1 MSKQSKKDRQ
11 SVKNETELGEGSLR
25 DQSSEESTAR
35 GPENRPYAMDE
46 TTLKNILDGVMERNM
61 TMLMRVLDERREGEV
76 ARPDGGVRGERPP
89 HNQPDF
95 DYARAT
101 QNFKR
106 RMPSFEIGTQ
116 PFEQFRLD
124 FKLSADQSGFDTP
137 TRDHPRF
144 NELMDKRGT
153 ALKGLFYQCLSAEAK
168 ALAGRRLYPTGDECQ
183 PLYFGA
189 YVEKLRLLFEPP
201 SESETARQEFL
212 ARRQHKEENPLL
224 YLSDKITLFERAF
237 AAEKRDWNLLFDNTT
252 DGLFNETLRKEMRKV
267 VSANEGQ
274 YGEQLSFHIN
284 AIRKSVIAGDLA
296 ESEAKGTH
304 TYSTTSSYL
313 AQKHGGQAAAVK
325 NEPGVFSMNHQ
336 SVDAEVCAMDKN
348 YPKSANAKKFKLR
361 CYHCQKTGHFAREC
375 TRKLAGLPAVKRDS
389 SRILA
394 VIEAPSES
402 SDDMDE
408 ITAEINA
415 MRMKPRRVHFK
426 DKNKVGKQP
435 PKRRAMYEM
444 ATDDSRTTDG
454 ESNPEEVYEQCES
467 GPEAGG
473 SGPNRSNSSR
483 RSVTPPRKGGYTP
496 PAARQGVHTMED
508 ADILEAIGAGDSFLD
523 L

>member
-1 MSKQSKKDRQ
+1 
-11 SVKNETELGEGSLR
+11 
-25 DQSSEESTAR
+25 
-35 GPENRPYAMDE
+35 
-46 TTLKNILDGVMERNM
+46 
-61 TMLMRVLDERREGEV
+61 MLMRVLDERREGDV
-76 ARPDGGVRGERPP
+76 ARPDGGAEGERPP
-89 HNQPDF
+89 PHHPDF

-137 TRDHPRF
+137 LRDHPRF

-153 ALKGLFYQCLSAEAK
+153 ALKGLFYQCLSTEAK
-168 ALAGRRLYPTGDECQ
+168 ALAGRRLYPTGDECK
-183 PLYFGA
+183 PLHFGV

-201 SESETARQEFL
+201 SESETARHEFL

-237 AAEKRDWNLLFDNTT
+237 AAEKRDLNLLFDNTT

-267 VSANEGQ
+267 VSVNEEQ

-304 TYSTTSSYL
+304 TYSTTGSYL
-313 AQKHGGQAAAVK
+313 AQKHGGQAATVK

-336 SVDAEVCAMDKN
+336 STDAEICAMDKN
-348 YPKSANAKKFKLR
+348 FQKTTNNRKFKLR
-361 CYHCQKTGHFAREC
+361 CYHCQRTGHFAREC
-375 TRKLAGLPAVKRDS
+375 TRKLAGLPPVKRDPS
-389 SRILA
+389 KVLA
-394 VIEAPSES
+394 VIEAQSES

-408 ITAEINA
+408 IVAEINA

-426 DKNKVGKQP
+426 DRNRGNKQP
-435 PKRRAMYEM
+435 PKRRMVSEM
-444 ATDDSRTTDG
+444 TTDDSRTTDG
-454 ESNPEEVYEQCES
+454 ESNPEEVYEQCVS
-467 GPEAGG
+467 GPET
-473 SGPNRSNSSR
+473 SRSSVNRSSSGR
-483 RSVTPPRKGGYTP
+483 RSATPPRRRDYTP
-496 PAARQGVHTMED
+496 PAAQQGVHTIED
-508 ADILEAIGAGDSFLD
+508 ADIIEAMGSGDHFLD